1 MGADEG
7 TDVRELNSRINKG
20 GQWDSASM
28 VARSKNSRATVA
40 TAGRNAG
47 SVAPVGHN

>member
-7 TDVRELNSRINKG
+7 TNVRELNSLINKG
-20 GQWDSASM
+20 GQWDSAST

-40 TAGRNAG
+40 TARRNVDSA
-47 SVAPVGHN
+47 APVGHN